1 MFNAQKRPAATWP
14 NVLSVTQAEVDAYKQ
29 IVADICQRNVDL
41 ILAPGAQP
49 SCRYTLH
56 IANIVSARLCRLKQD
71 LIENA
76 KRGFAYFYDVIS
88 FDALFPSPAWDMW
101 SNSQLAMLFPSDYF
115 YATLLP
121 RDLSAGYGSAI
132 TIKFHENAHGAVAAA
147 ATAYRRPFI
156 EVRAKF
162 PEHLYVL
169 YRARAARNKRLADPI
184 ATSDTSDTS
193 PEKKQKL

>member
-1 MFNAQKRPAATWP
+1 MFNGQKRPAATWP

-29 IVADICQRNVDL
+29 IVHDVCQRNVDL
-41 ILAPGAQP
+41 IAASRLQLPTCA
-49 SCRYTLH
+49 YTLQ
-56 IANIVSARLCRLKQD
+56 IADIVSARLCSLKHH
-71 LIENA
+71 LLKNA
-76 KRGFAYFYDVIS
+76 EMGFAYFYEVIS
-88 FDALFPSPAWDMW
+88 FDALFSSPAWDMW

-132 TIKFHENAHGAVAAA
+132 SIKFNENAHGGAAA
-147 ATAYRRPFI
+147 AGTAHRRPFI
-156 EVRAKF
+156 EVSAKF

-184 ATSDTSDTS
+184 ATSDTS